1 MFYVASLRLTE
12 AQRLQLKEPL
22 GELIK
27 GTPAQCNKALKEV
40 IERENPALLVL
51 VGDTVTRNAF
61 QAGVKPD
68 VAVIDHMEKRR
79 KALDYQF
86 NAKHVFRIK
95 NPAGMIEL
103 TAWAAVDEAVKKE
116 GGSIIDVDGEEDLL
130 AIPAVLVSPEK
141 SLVVYGQPSEGIVL
155 VRVSAEKKIAVRK
168 IVDEMEKV
176 G

>member
-12 AQRLQLKEPL
+12 DQRLQLKEPL
-22 GELIK
+22 GELIR
-27 GTPAQCNKALKEV
+27 GTRAQCNKALKE
-40 IERENPALLVL
+40 IIAREKPTLLVL

-79 KALDYQF
+79 KALDYEL
-86 NAKHVFRIK
+86 NAKHMFRIK

-103 TAWAAVDEAVKKE
+103 TAWAAVDEAVKK
-116 GGSIIDVDGEEDLL
+116 GASIIEVDGEEDLL
-130 AIPAVLVSPEK
+130 AIPAVLSSPDK
-141 SLVVYGQPSEGIVL
+141 SIVVYGQPGKGIVL
-155 VRVSAEKKIAVRK
+155 VRVSSAKKNAVRE